1 MMSHNLRKK
10 LQSTNNEQYGMWAGS
25 SWKSGTQNCI
35 QAKIIFTHKTGKI
48 KKGHPDYICTE
59 TLILR

>member
-1 MMSHNLRKK
+1 MYVMSHIMMSHNLRKK

-35 QAKIIFTHKTGKI
+35 QAKILFTHNTGRI
-48 KKGHPDYICTE
+48 KK
-59 TLILR
+59 